1 MPLTTDPPAAAQ
13 RVVALLRRVRL
24 DLSSEKRLQAQ
35 IAQQLQHA
43 GIAFERE
50 KALSAQDRPD
60 FLLADGTL
68 IECKLRG
75 RARKIDVFRQLER
88 YAAYPQVSALILAS
102 NLSMGLPDTCAGK
115 PLYAASLS
123 AGWL

>member
-60 FLLADGTL
+60 FLLT
-68 IECKLRG
+68 R
-75 RARKIDVFRQLER
+75 
-88 YAAYPQVSALILAS
+88 
-102 NLSMGLPDTCAGK
+102 CATSPAVQG
-115 PLYAASLS
+115 
-123 AGWL
+123 GEG